1 MTLYPEP
8 FYARTISKR
17 TEDMCR
23 QILRY
28 APLSFTK
35 VYTIDKSNGRYTL
48 NYIDLEHKSI
58 KSASIYLPLY
68 MLTLDYPVFP
78 NLTQLYEFTKANSKY
93 IL

>member
-8 FYARTISKR
+8 FYARTTSKR
-17 TEDMCR
+17 VEDICR

-48 NYIDLEHKSI
+48 NYIDLNAKPLN
-58 KSASIYLPLY
+58 SATIHFGNLL
-68 MLTLDYPVFP
+68 MFDYPTFP